1 MNPTSSLRYPRIVP
15 VAALLA
21 ALWAAGPPSPAAA
34 DSLLIVNSTAD
45 TVAVDSVLTLREAL
59 LHGLRSGDLANGTV
73 GISCLTTAEWDQM
86 WGDIENCV
94 ELAAPNLAGCVHNP
108 ATDGPRWAFKNDC
121 FGNQSGPG
129 MGRDFADTIQFHP
142 SIASVTT
149 SGNLWVFRRDRLD
162 GARSGGGRVALVA
175 SSAPANAAGLVM
187 MRAGTV
193 QAYEPFQIV
202 VENLEVSGFPGD
214 CILAQAPAESTF
226 RNLLLRGCGR
236 HGLALV
242 PETAHG
248 RNPFQN
254 QIGGGAGLGNEI
266 RDNAQWGIYAEVNPA
281 FGTGS
286 SLNRFE
292 GNRVGWAAT
301 DAGGAHGNDSGG
313 LALVNARGNI
323 VGSSDPARG
332 NRLSGNGGAGLL
344 LVGSEARENEVFGNF
359 VGLADSAGLWLAQP
373 NGEGIVLDA
382 GANGNKIGGAG
393 GGEGNFVALNID
405 AGMRLSN
412 NSDFNF
418 VRRNWIGLAPNATQ
432 AGNGGDGVRIEGASN
447 QNLVSGNVISANGGA
462 GVRIDGVGTDSN
474 TLDANLIG
482 VDPTGAL
489 DRGNMSHG
497 VLVTGGA
504 KSNRIGSA
512 AGLGNQ
518 IAGNSQ
524 DGIHVSGAGTDSTA
538 IYANLVG
545 LNAARTQA
553 VPNNWSGVA
562 LFWGPKL
569 TNLGGAASLGNTISG
584 NGQVGIYVAGTGT
597 NQNLVRGNLIGLA
610 TGASAIGNGQ
620 SGILVWNDADLN
632 TLHDNVIAGN
642 GGPGIELLGP
652 GLAGGPVTQNLIGRD
667 AADQVDR
674 PNSGPGIRLAGGV
687 LGAEI
692 TENVVRANLGH
703 GIVLADAAT
712 SGTLLYRNQVTGNT
726 LDGLRM
732 DGGSGNV
739 VGGIG
744 SAWLNEFRANGG
756 FGVRVASG
764 TGNVI
769 RGNILTEQLQAI
781 VLGAGHPPNDPYD
794 LDGGPNQ
801 QLNRP
806 IAFASGYDPTTWELS
821 WGLMSAANTQFT
833 VDSYAGYCS
842 AAGELQPELHL
853 GSASILTD
861 NRGLYRGTLYFF
873 GAMPALPYVAL
884 AVTDPSGNTSE
895 LSLCLPLGTLDSIHS
910 DSFETGWLDGW
921 TDWSGAAP

>member
-1 MNPTSSLRYPRIVP
+1 MNPTSSFQCPRIVP
-15 VAALLA
+15 VAGLLA
-21 ALWAAGPPSPAAA
+21 ALWAGGPPSPAAA
-34 DSLLIVNSTAD
+34 DTLLIVNSTAD
-45 TVAVDSVLTLREAL
+45 TVAVDNVLTLREAA
-59 LHGLRSGDLANGTV
+59 LHARRSGIFEDGSV

-86 WGDIENCV
+86 WGDIKNCV
-94 ELAAPNLAGCVHNP
+94 DLASPTLPGCVHNP
-108 ATDGPRWAFKNDC
+108 LIDGPRWAFRNGC
-121 FGNQSGPG
+121 FEPEMGPG
-129 MGRDFADTIQFHP
+129 MGLHFADTIQFDP
-142 SIASVTT
+142 AIASVPIP
-149 SGNLWVFRRDRLD
+149 GDLWVFRRDRLD
-162 GARSGGGRVALVA
+162 GARAGGGRVALVA
-175 SSAPANAAGLVM
+175 SSAPANAPGLVVK
-187 MRAGTV
+187 RGGYV
-193 QAYEPFQIV
+193 PSLEPFQIV
-202 VENLEVSGFPGD
+202 VENLEISGFPGD

-226 RNLLLRGCGR
+226 RNLLLHGCGR

-242 PETAHG
+242 PEAAHG

-286 SLNRFE
+286 ALNRFE

-301 DAGGAHGNDSGG
+301 DPGGAHGNDAGG
-313 LALVNARGNI
+313 LAIVNARGNI
-323 VGSSDPARG
+323 VGTTDPAHG

-344 LVGSEARENEVFGNF
+344 LYGSEARENAVVGNF
-359 VGLADSAGLWLAQP
+359 VGLVDSGGLWQAKA
-373 NGEGIVLDA
+373 NGEGIALDA
-382 GANGNKIGGAG
+382 GAHDNQIGGTAAG
-393 GGEGNFVALNID
+393 SGNFVSLNLG
-405 AGMRLSN
+405 AGIRLAN
-412 NSDFNF
+412 NSDSNL
-418 VRRNWIGLAPNATQ
+418 VRANWIGLAPNGTT
-432 AGNGGDGVRIEGASN
+432 AGNGGDGVRIESASS
-447 QNLVSGNVISANGGA
+447 QSLVAGNVISANGGA
-462 GVRIDGVGTDSN
+462 GVRIDGVATDSN
-474 TLDANLIG
+474 ALDANLIG
-482 VDPTGAL
+482 VDPTGVL
-489 DRGNMSHG
+489 DRGNAGHG
-497 VLVTGGA
+497 VQVSGGA

-553 VPNNWSGVA
+553 VPNAWSGVA

-597 NQNLVRGNLIGLA
+597 NQNVVRGNLVGLA

-652 GLAGGPVTQNLIGRD
+652 GLAGGPVTENLIGRD
-667 AADQVDR
+667 AADQVDL

-692 TENVVRANLGH
+692 SQNVVRANLGH

-726 LDGLRM
+726 LDGLRL

-744 SAWLNEFRANGG
+744 SAWLNEFRANGA

-764 TGNVI
+764 NGNVI
-769 RGNILTEQLQAI
+769 RGNIVSEHAQAI
-781 VLGAGHPPNDPYD
+781 VLGTGHPPNDPYD
-794 LDGGPNQ
+794 LDGGANQ

-806 IAFASGYDPTTWELS
+806 VAFTSAYGPTTWELS
-821 WGLMSAANTQFT
+821 WGLMSAANTQLT
-833 VDSYAGYCS
+833 VDAYAGYCS
-842 AAGELQPELHL
+842 AAGELGPELHL
-853 GSASILTD
+853 GSSTFVTD
-861 NRGLYRGTLYFF
+861 DRGLHRGTLYFF
-873 GAMPALPYVAL
+873 GALPALPDVAL
-884 AVTDPSGNTSE
+884 AVTDLSGNTSE
-895 LSLCLPLGTLDSIHS
+895 LSACLGLGSSNRIHT
-910 DSFETGWLDGW
+910 DRFETGWLDGW
-921 TDWSGAAP
+921 SDWSGAAP